1 MEKIIQIAACA
12 AENGHSLYAL
22 TQDGKVYERVYPWTD
37 GVKSEW
43 EEIKEVE
50 IDKVSKDL
58 KLNQDLI

>member
-22 TQDGKVYERVYPWTD
+22 TQDGKVYERVYRWTD